1 MAYIINR
8 KTIEFVPDWNKNK
21 KSDNPIKIHFNP
33 LSIDCYCELI
43 DIAQK
48 ARENTETGKIKDF
61 SVMGKLALRMLPV
74 FKKNITKI
82 ENITNGNRIIIIE
95 ELVESPEFIE
105 LNSEIMNEMIIRAT
119 ITQDDKKK

>member
-8 KTIEFVPDWNKNK
+8 KTIEFIPAWNKNK
-21 KSDNPIKIHFNP
+21 KSENPIKIHFNP
-33 LSIDCYCELI
+33 LSIDAYCELI

-48 ARENTETGKIKDF
+48 ARENTTDGKITDF
-61 SVMGKLALRMLPV
+61 SVMGKLALRMFPV
-74 FKKNITKI
+74 FKRSITQI
-82 ENITNGNRIIIIE
+82 ENIANGNRAITVE

-105 LNSEIMNEMIIRAT
+105 LNSEIMNEMIIRAS